1 MVSSG
6 VVVLVVVGAFDTFPV
21 CLLAW
26 ISTVSC
32 HVVYVLWVNVLVSL
46 DLLLV
51 GGCISDGGLRAASS
65 GFVLLIRFCIASIII
80 F

>member
-51 GGCISDGGLRAASS
+51 GGCTSVGGLRAASS
-65 GFVLLIRFCIASIII
+65 GLMLPNNFFIASIIL